1 MRLIL
6 LILFIACPF
15 CNICSQPEIQGKL
28 KAGGTIQRDGVLLE
42 EDVCVFSFGDGVTYG
57 SWVFH
62 LDGKTETYIVKR
74 QDGHCGSFS
83 FSPKELNIQHLT
95 NNIKSGL
102 KRYVFE
108 NDSSVYFRGNI
119 IFQDIASCIVAC
131 FPIRLNLLPSRPILK
146 NATLKCDEFDWEQ
159 HQFINSV
166 LNFCFTSS
174 RENKDYYIR
183 HAEEFHPTY
192 ITIFKYPFEKVE
204 INMGIKNML
213 LDDEIIGWD
222 DYYIVESGNDYGF
235 VASLDTIRMYK
246 CVNDP
251 ELLKEYEKWLELETS
266 VKMQSKDTDGVYYVH
281 SKQALYIQGV
291 LGQKD
296 IKILNIDGTIIQHLQ
311 TFDQRIYL
319 PNLKRGIYIACVTAN
334 KAVII
339 RKFLVN

>member
-15 CNICSQPEIQGKL
+15 CNICPQLEIQGRL
-28 KAGGTIQRDGVLLE
+28 KAGGAIQRDGVLLE
-42 EDVCVFSFGDGVTYG
+42 EDVCVFSFGGGDTYG
-57 SWVFH
+57 SWGVH
-62 LDGKTETYIVKR
+62 LDGKTETYIVKK
-74 QDGHCGSFS
+74 QDYHYGSFS
-83 FSPKELNIQHLT
+83 FSLKELNIQHLT

-119 IFQDIASCIVAC
+119 IFQNITSRIVAC

-146 NATLKCDEFDWEQ
+146 NVTLECDGFDWDQ
-159 HQFINSV
+159 YLLTNPI
-166 LNFCFTSS
+166 LNFYFTSS
-174 RENKDYYIR
+174 REKKYLIKCGEEGRSYI
-183 HAEEFHPTY
+183 AVKFY
-192 ITIFKYPFEKVE
+192 YPFEKVE
-204 INMGIKNML
+204 INAGIKNMFF
-213 LDDEIIGWD
+213 DNMIIGWD
-222 DYYIVESGNDYGF
+222 DYYVLEHHNDYGS
-235 VASLDTIRMYK
+235 VASLDTIRMHK
-246 CVNDP
+246 WVNDP

-266 VKMQSKDTDGVYYVH
+266 VKVQSKDTDGVYYVH
-281 SKQALYIQGV
+281 SKQTLYIQGV

-296 IKILNIDGTIIQHLQ
+296 IKILNIDGTIIRHLQ

-334 KAVII
+334 KAVIT